1 MENEI
6 HSSSQQALCKDAEL
20 GRKTPDKKNA
30 RYKNYQCVALILCLL
45 FLMLTIC
52 IFSLGYIWN
61 PSPAKM
67 YSHEFKAVLD
77 GVETDSLMEINPAKR
92 MEMIRV
98 GNSTDEVVE
107 VHDFQNG
114 ISGIRFTKYQRCYI
128 RTQTKKLP
136 KLTEVNPKDTSAEV
150 GEPGDVDMQVVDSYV
165 WIPTEQPISNL
176 AFLQNSKIWEIC
188 RELPI
193 HWMYQS
199 TLKEFHD
206 AEDLEILD
214 PLETQT
220 HAVRKARD
228 VPDELPVNDYSEAG
242 LQLDTSLDEQGY
254 CCHYCRRG
262 YRFCRR
268 YHMPMLGYWQY
279 PYWHQDV
286 VCRIVMPCNWWIA
299 RMLGRV

>member
-107 VHDFQNG
+107 VHDFQN
-114 ISGIRFTKYQRCYI
+114 
-128 RTQTKKLP
+128 
-136 KLTEVNPKDTSAEV
+136 V